1 MKLSNKKENN
11 LETLK
16 WIYRRTKRYLPFVVF
31 EAVILILVSL
41 SFVYLA
47 LLSKDILDVATG
59 ISEGSLKSYGI
70 KLIIVIVAQILLS
83 AFSTLISAYTNGKLI
98 ISLRSHLFVS
108 LSKKKYSNISAY
120 HSGDL
125 LNRLTS
131 DIEVIV
137 NSVNG
142 IIPNIAYMIA
152 KIAGAMAALISL
164 DKRIAVIIIVGGI
177 TIPALGRLIN
187 KKFKIIHKNCQQSDG
202 ITRSFMQE
210 SIENIVVMKT
220 FQGVMP
226 FTKKLSKYL
235 LNTFHLKMKR
245 ARISTVTHLCLS
257 SFFTIGYYAVLIWGA
272 SQISNGIITYGTLT
286 AFLQLF
292 QQVRAPMQNITG
304 IMPQY
309 YSALA
314 SAERLIEIEDI
325 AEDNPPLENEKLNEL
340 KNRFE
345 SINFKNVTFAYN
357 DEDILKDCSF
367 TIPKNKI
374 TALTGESGSGKST
387 VFKILL
393 SLYEQQS
400 GTITINED
408 IPLDSS
414 LRGIF
419 AYVPQGNLVLSGSI
433 IENLT
438 LCNESIS
445 MEKII
450 EATKAA
456 EIYDLI
462 KSMPDGFDTVLSER
476 GAGLSEGQIQRI
488 AIARALLTDAPV
500 LLLDE
505 ATSALDEETET
516 KVLDNIKNLHAKTIL
531 FVTHRNTSLKVCDRI
546 IHVENKK
553 FSVIKE

>member
-16 WIYRRTKRYLPFVVF
+16 WIYRRTKRYLPFVAV
-31 EAVILILVSL
+31 EAVLAVLISL
-41 SFVYLA
+41 SSVYLA
-47 LLSKDILDVATG
+47 LISKDVLDVATG
-59 ISEGSLKSYGI
+59 NLKGDLKSYSI
-70 KLIIVIVAQILLS
+70 QLVVIIALQILFS
-83 AFSTLISAYTNGKLI
+83 AFSTLLTAYSNGKLH
-98 ISLRSHLFVS
+98 ISIRSYLYVS
-108 LSKKKYSNISAY
+108 LSQKKYSNISAY

-125 LNRLTS
+125 LNRFTS
-131 DIEVIV
+131 DVEVIV
-137 NSVNG
+137 SSVSG
-142 IIPNIAYMIA
+142 IITNVAAMFS
-152 KIAGAMAALISL
+152 KIAGSMVALISL
-164 DKRIAVIIIVGGI
+164 DRRIALIILIGGI
-177 TIPALGRLIN
+177 AVPAIGRLIN
-187 KKFKIIHKNCQQSDG
+187 KKFKTIHKECQQSEG
-202 ITRSFMQE
+202 KTRSFIQE

-226 FTKKLSKYL
+226 LSKKLSDYL
-235 LNTFHLKMKR
+235 QYNFRLKLKR
-245 ARISTVTHLCLS
+245 ARISTATHLCLY
-257 SFFTIGYYAVLIWGA
+257 SFFTLGYYAVLIWGA
-272 SQISNGIITYGTLT
+272 SQISNGVITYGTLM

-314 SAERLIEIEDI
+314 SAERLIEIENI
-325 AEDNPPLENEKLNEL
+325 ADDNPPLENEKLNEL

-393 SLYEQQS
+393 NLYEQQS

-450 EATKAA
+450 DDRSQITFLNAYTNN
-456 EIYDLI
+456 DL
-462 KSMPDGFDTVLSER
+462 VC
-476 GAGLSEGQIQRI
+476 
-488 AIARALLTDAPV
+488 
-500 LLLDE
+500 
-505 ATSALDEETET
+505 
-516 KVLDNIKNLHAKTIL
+516 
-531 FVTHRNTSLKVCDRI
+531 VTFYQS
-546 IHVENKK
+546 NKRL
-553 FSVIKE
+553 